1 MIFDTHCHLY
11 DDKYENKDEVIT
23 ACINQGVTLMMIPG
37 DNIENSKKAVYLASK
52 YQEIYAAVGIHP
64 EEIDSIELKQG
75 IEELRKLVSSSNKIK
90 AIGEIGLDKHWI
102 KDEVTIS
109 KQKEYF
115 IEQINLAN
123 ELHLPIIVHAR
134 DADGDT
140 FDILRKYKPLY
151 GCVLHCF
158 SGSVELMKEY
168 VKMGFY
174 IGVDGPVTYK
184 NSITPKE
191 VAKEVP
197 LENLVIETDS
207 PYLPPVPHR
216 GEINYPYYL
225 KIILDK
231 ISELRGIVSR
241 EIEYTTYNNGKRLF
255 RID

>member
-11 DDKYENKDEVIT
+11 DEKYLSNDEVIKS
-23 ACINQGVTLMMIPG
+23 CLEQGVNLMMIPG
-37 DNIENSKKAVYLASK
+37 DNIKNSYKAISLASK
-52 YQEIYAAVGIHP
+52 FNEVYAAVGIHP
-64 EEIDSIELKQG
+64 EEIDETTLKEG
-75 IEELRKLVSSSNKIK
+75 LLEIRKLVSLSNKVK

-102 KDEVTIS
+102 KDEVTIA

-115 IEQINLAN
+115 IAQIELAN

-174 IGVDGPVTYK
+174 IGIDGPVTYK
-184 NSITPKE
+184 NSVTPKE
-191 VAKEVP
+191 VARLVP
-197 LENLVIETDS
+197 LENMLIETDS

-216 GEINYPYYL
+216 GELNYPYYL
-225 KIILDK
+225 KYVIEK
-231 ISELRGIVSR
+231 ISEIRGIVSR
-241 EIEYTTYNNGKRLF
+241 EIEYTTYNNGRKLF

>member
-11 DDKYENKDEVIT
+11 DEKYPSSEEVISS
-23 ACINQGVTLMMIPG
+23 CLEQGVSLMMIPG
-37 DNIENSKKAVYLASK
+37 DNIRNSYKAVSLANK
-52 YQEIYAAVGIHP
+52 FNEVYAAVGIHP
-64 EEIDSIELKQG
+64 EEIDDMPLNEGLLEI
-75 IEELRKLVSSSNKIK
+75 RKLVSSSSKIK

-115 IEQINLAN
+115 ISQIELAN

-174 IGVDGPVTYK
+174 IGIDGPVTYK
-184 NSITPKE
+184 NSVTPKE
-191 VAKEVP
+191 VARLVP
-197 LENLVIETDS
+197 LENMVIETDS

-225 KIILDK
+225 KYVIDK
-231 ISELRGIVSR
+231 IGEIRGIVSR
-241 EIEYTTYNNGKRLF
+241 EIEYTTYNNGKKLF